1 MWALVQAGNVI
12 RVFTRPTAFSIGDI
26 NHPANVFSVWS
37 EAELNAISIY
47 LIVEDRTNV
56 KDEKYYINTNVT
68 HTYNAG
74 TGKVD
79 ATWGSPT
86 AKGLDDVNWTQ
97 EQVDNGH
104 SNGGTTSDVATEGLK
119 TIKKR
124 NIDKE
129 CDYLLQDSDWMAVK
143 AFEENGDVESGWKT
157 WRASIRTKCNSM
169 QAQIDGAADVDALAA
184 LYAYVNTGTVENPV
198 IERPLGEFPV
208 KE

>member
-47 LIVEDRTNV
+47 LIVEDRTNF
-56 KDEKYYINTNVT
+56 KDVEWYINTDVT

-74 TGKVD
+74 TSKVD

-97 EQVDNGH
+97 EQVDNNH
-104 SNGGTTSDVATEGLK
+104 SDGGTTSDVATEGLK
-119 TIKKR
+119 TTRKR
-124 NIDKE
+124 RIDRE
-129 CDYLLQDSDWMAVK
+129 CAGLLQDSDWRVTK
-143 AFEENGDVESGWKT
+143 QEETGSAMDSGWKT
-157 WRASIRTKCNSM
+157 WRASVRTKCNSM

-184 LYAYVNTGTVENPV
+184 LYEYTGDPAT
-198 IERPLGEFPV
+198 RPLGEFPV